1 MAVRTDRALRFSL
14 CIQLATLP
22 VLAWNY
28 HVISP
33 YGLILN
39 LAVIPLMAPL
49 MVCVLMA
56 AIVGLASPAMGGIC
70 ALGGEGI
77 LSLYRRLSV
86 AVSALPRTS
95 IVTGNPNTWQKLL

>member
-1 MAVRTDRALRFSL
+1 M
-14 CIQLATLP
+14 
-22 VLAWNY
+22 
-28 HVISP
+28 ISP

-77 LSLYRRLSV
+77 LSLYRRLCE
-86 AVSALPRTS
+86 AVSALPGSR
-95 IVTGNPNTWQKLL
+95 IVTGKPHTWQMVLYLIAITVFTIVIMVAENSRGNKR